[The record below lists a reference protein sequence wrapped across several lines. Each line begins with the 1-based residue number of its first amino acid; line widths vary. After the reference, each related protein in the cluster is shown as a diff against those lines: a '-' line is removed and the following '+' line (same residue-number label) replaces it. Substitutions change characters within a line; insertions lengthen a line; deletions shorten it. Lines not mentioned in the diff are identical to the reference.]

1 MIEAAAITANHARWE
16 NSPGRQLAYR
26 TWAADPSVSVA
37 QLVRQLDATHGLK
50 LAERTVR
57 DWRERDQWEK
67 RRALE
72 RLADSEVSIPQM
84 IVGLRVAAPM
94 AVAYVRAVM
103 DGREEPNALRLRAAD
118 LLIRENRAFTELLK
132 DQLMQPL
139 PEAAP
144 LSDADLLAL
153 ETPWVPEDQ
162 GSETPE

>member
-1 MIEAAAITANHARWE
+1 MMQSASHARWE

-26 TWAADPSVSVA
+26 TYAADPSLPA
-37 QLVRQLDATHGLK
+37 TAIARQLESVHGLK
-50 LAERTVR
+50 VAVRTVQ

-72 RLADSEVSIPQM
+72 RLAESEVSIPEM
-84 IVGLRVAAPM
+84 IAGLRVAAPM

-103 DGREEPNALRLRAAD
+103 DGREKPDALRLRAAD

-153 ETPWVPEDQ
+153 ETPWVPEDH
-162 GSETPE
+162 GSETPG